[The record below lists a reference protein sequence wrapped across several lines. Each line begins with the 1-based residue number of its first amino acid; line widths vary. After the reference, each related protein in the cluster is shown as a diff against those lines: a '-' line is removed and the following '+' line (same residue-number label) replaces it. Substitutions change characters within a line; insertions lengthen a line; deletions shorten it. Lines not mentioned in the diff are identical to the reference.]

1 MHGFGIE
8 EELARERV
16 GRLLAEAE
24 ERRIARTVAGPKA
37 PPLRARMARRL
48 FEAAVMME
56 RDAAWNA
63 VWEKME
69 APRRS

>member
-8 EELARERV
+8 EELARERI
-16 GRLLAEAE
+16 GELHGEAE
-24 ERRIARTVAGPKA
+24 GRRVARAVKSTESS
-37 PPLRARMARRL
+37 LRARLAKRL
-48 FEAAVMME
+48 FEAAVAME
-56 RDAAWNA
+56 RDATWKV